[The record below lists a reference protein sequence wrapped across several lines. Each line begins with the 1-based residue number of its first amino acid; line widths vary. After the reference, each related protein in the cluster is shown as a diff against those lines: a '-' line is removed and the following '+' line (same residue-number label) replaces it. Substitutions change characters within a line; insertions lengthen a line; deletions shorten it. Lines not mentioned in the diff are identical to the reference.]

1 MERMDRQ
8 RVALAGSERTAPTA
22 KLVGPAPAFE
32 QVEATVVVRRRA
44 ELPDPAADPSPPSR
58 RRYVDRDTFAERYG
72 ATPEDLAAVERFAR
86 DAGLEV
92 VTSDAARRSVIVRG
106 TVAAMNAAFGTH
118 VERYAQGERTFRGR
132 TGPLTVPTE
141 LAPIVVAVLGLDD
154 RPQARTQFRRVRRP
168 RAVTLSYTPPQI
180 ARLYGF
186 PNGADGSGQT
196 VALIELGGGYV
207 PSDLDAYFRALGIAT
222 PTVTSV
228 AVDGASNA
236 PSGDPNGP
244 DGEVMLDI
252 EVVGAV
258 APSASIIVYF
268 APNSDKGFLDAITTA
283 IHDTTHAPSVISI
296 SWGGPESSWTQQA
309 FTSFD
314 QAFVDAAALGI
325 TVCVASGDGGSND
338 GVGDGL
344 AHVDFPA
351 SSPHVLAC
359 GGTTL
364 YGNGAMISGETVWN
378 DGSQGGASGGG
389 VSDAFPLPSW
399 QNTAGVPP
407 SANAGGRIG
416 RGVPDVCGD
425 ADPATGYSVR
435 IDGANTVIGGTSAV
449 APLWAGL
456 LALINQR
463 RGKPSG
469 FVNALLYTHADA
481 LHDVTSGSNGAYS
494 AGPGWDACTGLGSP
508 DGAQVAIAL
517 GA

>member
-1 MERMDRQ
+1 MDRE
-8 RVALAGSERTAPTA
+8 RVALAGSERMAPA
-22 KLVGPAPAFE
+22 ARLVGLAADYE
-32 QVEATVVVRRRA
+32 QVEVTVVVRRRA
-44 ELPDPAADPSPPSR
+44 DLADPATDSRPPSR
-58 RRYVDRDTFAERYG
+58 RTYASRAAFAERYG
-72 ATPEDLAAVERFAR
+72 ATPEDLAAVEQFAR
-86 DAGLEV
+86 EADLQV
-92 VTSDAARRSVIVRG
+92 VASDAARRSVILRG
-106 TVAAMNAAFGTH
+106 TVRAMNAAFGTNMQ
-118 VERYAQGERTFRGR
+118 RYAQGDVTFRGR
-132 TGPLTVPTE
+132 IGALTIPASLSPV
-141 LAPIVVAVLGLDD
+141 IVAVLGLDE
-154 RPQARTQFRRVRRP
+154 RPQARPQFRWLRRP

-180 ARLYGF
+180 AKLYGF
-186 PNGADGSGQT
+186 PNGTDGSGQT
-196 VALIELGGGYV
+196 IALIELGGGYV
-207 PSDLDAYFRALGIAT
+207 QSDLEAYFNALGLPT
-222 PTVTSV
+222 PTVVSV
-228 AVDGASNA
+228 AVDGAANL

-258 APSASIIVYF
+258 APAATIVVYF
-268 APNSDKGFLDAITTA
+268 APNTDKGFLDAITTA
-283 IHDTTHAPSVISI
+283 IHDTTHAPAILSI
-296 SWGGPESSWTQQA
+296 SWGGPEASWTQQA

-338 GVGDGL
+338 GVGDGQ

-364 YGNGAMISGETVWN
+364 YGSGAMISGETVWN

-389 VSDAFPLPSW
+389 VSDAFPLPTW
-399 QNTAGVPP
+399 QSGAGVPP
-407 SANAGGRIG
+407 SVNPGGRIG

-425 ADPATGYSVR
+425 ADPATGYTVR
-435 IDGANTVIGGTSAV
+435 IDGRNTVIGGTSAV

-463 RGKPSG
+463 LGKPSG
-469 FVNALLYTHADA
+469 FVNALLYAHADA
-481 LHDVTSGSNGAYS
+481 FRDVTSGSNGAYA

-508 DGAQVAIAL
+508 DGGLVAIAL

>member
-1 MERMDRQ
+1 MDDMDRE
-8 RVALAGSERTAPTA
+8 RVALAGSERTAPA
-22 KLVGPAPAFE
+22 ARLVGPAAEYE
-32 QVEATVVVRRRA
+32 QVEVTIVLRRRA
-44 ELPDPAADPSPPSR
+44 ELPDPAADTRPPSR
-58 RRYVDRDTFAERYG
+58 RSYVDRATFAERYG
-72 ATPEDLAAVERFAR
+72 ARPEDIAAVEAFAR
-86 DAGLEV
+86 EAGLQV
-92 VTSDAARRSVIVRG
+92 VSADAARRTVVMRG
-106 TVAAMNAAFGTH
+106 TVAAMNAAFGTQ
-118 VERYAQGERTFRGR
+118 VQRYAQGDAQFRGR
-132 TGPLTVPTE
+132 TGALTVPAA
-141 LAPIVVAVLGLDD
+141 LAPAIVAVLGLDE

-180 ARLYGF
+180 AQLYDF
-186 PNGADGSGQT
+186 PSGADGKGET
-196 VALIELGGGYV
+196 IALIELGGGYV
-207 PSDLDAYFRALGIAT
+207 QSDLDAYFRTLGLPT
-222 PTVTSV
+222 PTVVSV
-228 AVDGASNA
+228 PVDGAANA
-236 PSGDPNGP
+236 PSGDANGP
-244 DGEVMLDI
+244 DGEVMLDV
-252 EVVGAV
+252 EVAGAV
-258 APSASIIVYF
+258 APGATIVVYF
-268 APNSDKGFLDAITTA
+268 APNTDKGFLDAITTA
-283 IHDTTHAPSVISI
+283 VHDTTHAPSIVSI

-314 QAFVDAAALGI
+314 QAFVDAAALGV
-325 TVCVASGDGGSND
+325 TVCVASGDGGSDD
-338 GVGDGL
+338 GVGDGR

-364 YGNGAMISGETVWN
+364 YGSGAVISGETVWN

-399 QNTAGVPP
+399 QSSVGVPP
-407 SANAGGRIG
+407 SANAGGRVG

-435 IDGANTVIGGTSAV
+435 VDGSNTVIGGTSAV

-469 FVNALLYTHADA
+469 FVNALLYAHAQA
-481 LHDVTSGSNGAYS
+481 LRDVTSGSNGAYA